1 MSTARQHHSVQATL
15 VGLVDNRAQYEQVLL
30 APAPAC
36 QRLRARARVWGRS
49 RKQRLCVWVCAA
61 DGRL

>member
-30 APAPAC
+30 APAP
-36 QRLRARARVWGRS
+36 RLRARARVWGRS